1 LKGRLP
7 PGSKMQ
13 EGGIGAGGGPSM
25 RKMLDC
31 AMLNAGPVDV
41 WSCGVV
47 LMWCCAGWLFQRKRW
62 LYYGGVYA
70 QLCDPHNLD
79 TLWDTYDAEWPAF
92 EEQYPNAEP
101 VGESLRELL
110 SGMLCTDPGKRLT
123 AAQVLEHQWM
133 TEGRTLS
140 GQQAGAELI
149 VRNPTAITG
158 CRNMTTVYFKT
169 DVRTKSEAY
178 AALFKAVSHW
188 RAVVTEFRSD
198 YRVLIETTAVAAA
211 DPTGPPMVTQVIATV
226 KECNGNPA
234 AELFWQ
240 GGSDFASYEGI
251 VRDLARAAEV

>member
-1 LKGRLP
+1 
-7 PGSKMQ
+7 
-13 EGGIGAGGGPSM
+13 M